1 MPDLTAVIGETGFNV
16 DFTIIDKETDE
27 PLDLGDFAT
36 SVTLNIMLTDF
47 TAPETPIVLTSQT
60 PLIDGIV
67 RWTVSA
73 NIPSTAAAY
82 FMQITLIGTGG
93 TRTTKRMDLLVQ
105 RKLT

>member
-16 DFTIIDKETDE
+16 DFTIIDKETDA
-27 PLDLGDFAT
+27 PLDLGDFGT
-36 SVTLNIMLTDF
+36 SIVLNIMLSDF
-47 TAPETPIVLTSQT
+47 TSGETPISLTRQT
-60 PLIDGIV
+60 PFIDGIA
-67 RWTVSA
+67 RWAVSTD
-73 NIPSTAAAY
+73 IPATAAAY